1 MFEYAKLRAELR
13 RLKEENEELAR
24 ALKQEK
30 SRNVQWDNLLSYTG
44 KPQEG
49 IANGDD

>member
-13 RLKEENEELAR
+13 RLK
-24 ALKQEK
+24 QEK
-30 SRNVQWDNLLSYTG
+30 SRNAQWDNLLSYTG